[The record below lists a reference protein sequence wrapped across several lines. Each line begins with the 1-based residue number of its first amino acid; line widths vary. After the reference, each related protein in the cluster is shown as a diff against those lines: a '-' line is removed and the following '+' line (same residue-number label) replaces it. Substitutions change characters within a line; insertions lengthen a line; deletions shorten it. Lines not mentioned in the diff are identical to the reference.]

1 MSSSFNLRTHKLL
14 GNKEIAIILLIMLV
28 NQLAQS
34 LQLIQQ
40 QQQQQQQEDSKN
52 QYNLKIHRIKQS
64 RETYRKRIFLTSM
77 EVITIH
83 LLQLLGVIKS
93 SPQLQQI

>member
-40 QQQQQQQEDSKN
+40 QQQQQEESKN